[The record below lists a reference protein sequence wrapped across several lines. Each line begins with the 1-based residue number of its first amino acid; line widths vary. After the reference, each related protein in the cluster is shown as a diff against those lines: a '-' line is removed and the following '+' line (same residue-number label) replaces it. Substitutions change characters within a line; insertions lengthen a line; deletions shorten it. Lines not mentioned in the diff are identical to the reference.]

1 MSLASFAHWLEGREW
16 AMDFAASVHAY
27 PIVLAIH
34 LSCIAVFG
42 GMILVTNLRL
52 LGWVLTD
59 YPVTEV
65 VSRLRA
71 WKTAGFLIMAA
82 CGVLLAGSEAGKYY
96 ANNYFWFKM
105 SLLALVGLH
114 ALVFR
119 RGVYRSA
126 PKPDGSAVAPG
137 QAKLAAISSLI
148 LWTGVIC
155 AGRLIGYHVLN

>member
-52 LGWVLTD
+52 LGWALTD

-71 WKTAGFLIMAA
+71 WKAAGFLIMAA
-82 CGVLLAGSEAGKYY
+82 CGILLAGSEAGKYY
-96 ANNYFWFKM
+96 ANTYFWIKSHCWRWSRPTLSSFAAA
-105 SLLALVGLH
+105 SIEAH
-114 ALVFR
+114 
-119 RGVYRSA
+119 RSRMA
-126 PKPDGSAVAPG
+126 P
-137 QAKLAAISSLI
+137 
-148 LWTGVIC
+148 
-155 AGRLIGYHVLN
+155 R